1 MVEQTKRADWTFPGF
16 PRTSDGSRPDWAALT
31 ARFSWLRAMDGVPQN
46 PVYHAEG
53 DVLIHTRM
61 VVEAL
66 LDLEEWRVLPF
77 VERQALFAAALLH
90 DVGKPACT
98 LTEGDGRITSRGH
111 ARKGEKIARR
121 LLWTGEELSVPA
133 PFALREQIAAL
144 VRLHGLPLQFL
155 DKPDPVRAVIE
166 ASQRARL
173 DHVAL
178 LAEADVRGR
187 VCADQQELL
196 ERVALFREFCQEQ
209 HCYTAPRAFVDE
221 YSRFVYL
228 QSERGDPD
236 YAAYDDTRCEVVIL
250 SGLPGVGKDTWARE
264 HLPDWPIVSLDALRR
279 EMGISPGD
287 DQGQVVQAARE
298 RAREL
303 LRQQRSF
310 IWNATNITRMMRRR
324 VVDLALSYH
333 ARTRII
339 SVEAPFADIL
349 SRNRARRTSVPEKV
363 IYRLLEKLEMPEV
376 GEAHHVEW
384 VENIFPTHHQRHS
397 L

>member
-1 MVEQTKRADWTFPGF
+1 
-16 PRTSDGSRPDWAALT
+16 
-31 ARFSWLRAMDGVPQN
+31 
-46 PVYHAEG
+46 
-53 DVLIHTRM
+53 
-61 VVEAL
+61 
-66 LDLEEWRVLPF
+66 
-77 VERQALFAAALLH
+77 
-90 DVGKPACT
+90 VGKPACT

-121 LLWTGEELSVPA
+121 LLWLGEELPAPA
-133 PFALREQIAAL
+133 PFALREQVAAL

-209 HCYTAPRAFVDE
+209 HCYTTPRVFADE

-250 SGLPGVGKDTWARE
+250 SGLPGAGKDTWAHE
-264 HLPDWPIVSLDALRR
+264 NLLDWPVVSLDGLRR
-279 EMGISPGD
+279 EMGISPVD

-324 VVDLALSYH
+324 VVDLALAYH
-333 ARTRII
+333 ARTRIVYI
-339 SVEAPFADIL
+339 EAPFADIL
-349 SRNRARRTSVPEKV
+349 SRNRARRASVPEEV
-363 IYRLLEKLEMPEV
+363 IYRLLQKLEMPEV
-376 GEAHHVEW
+376 GEAHCVEW
-384 VENIFPTHHQRHS
+384 VENIFPTH
-397 L
+397 